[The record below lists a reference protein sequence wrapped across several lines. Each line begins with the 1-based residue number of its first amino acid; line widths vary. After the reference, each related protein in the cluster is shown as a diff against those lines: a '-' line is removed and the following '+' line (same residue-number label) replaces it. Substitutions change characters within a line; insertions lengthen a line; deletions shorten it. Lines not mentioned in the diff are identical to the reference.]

1 MFYQLF
7 YNKENAEIKIYP
19 LSKVFK
25 NPTSISDK
33 ISKLAEDEVWNYN
46 SFYTFAKNRNV
57 LKLKARELKEKW
69 LAEAESR
76 LNAVKNIKI

>member
-7 YNKENAEIKIYP
+7 YDKENAEIKISP

-25 NPTSISDK
+25 NSTSTSNK

-57 LKLKARELKEKW
+57 LKLKAQEIKEKW

-76 LNAVKNIKI
+76 LNAIKNIKI

>member
-7 YNKENAEIKIYP
+7 YDKENAEIKVSP
-19 LSKVFK
+19 LSKAFK
-25 NPTSISDK
+25 TLDSIPNK

-46 SFYTFAKNRNV
+46 EFYTFAKNRKV
-57 LKLKARELKEKW
+57 LKLKAQEIKEKW

>member
-7 YNKENAEIKIYP
+7 YDKENAEIKISP
-19 LSKVFK
+19 LSKGFK
-25 NPTSISDK
+25 KFDSTLNK

-46 SFYTFAKNRNV
+46 SFYTFANNRNV
-57 LKLKARELKEKW
+57 LKLKAQEIKEKW

>member
-7 YNKENAEIKIYP
+7 YDKENAEIKISP

-25 NPTSISDK
+25 NPTSIPIK

-46 SFYTFAKNRNV
+46 EFYTF
-57 LKLKARELKEKW
+57 LTL
-69 LAEAESR
+69 
-76 LNAVKNIKI
+76 

>member
-1 MFYQLF
+1 MQKL
-7 YNKENAEIKIYP
+7 
-19 LSKVFK
+19 KVDSTL
-25 NPTSISDK
+25 NK

-46 SFYTFAKNRNV
+46 SFYTFANNRNV
-57 LKLKARELKEKW
+57 LKLKAQEIKEKW

>member
-1 MFYQLF
+1 MWY
-7 YNKENAEIKIYP
+7 
-19 LSKVFK
+19 
-25 NPTSISDK
+25 
-33 ISKLAEDEVWNYN
+33 YN

-57 LKLKARELKEKW
+57 LKLKAQEIKEKW

>member
-7 YNKENAEIKIYP
+7 YDKENAEIKISP
-19 LSKVFK
+19 LSKTFK
-25 NPTSISDK
+25 TSNYIPNK

-46 SFYTFAKNRNV
+46 DFCTFAKNRNV
-57 LKLKARELKEKW
+57 LKLKAQEIKEKW

-76 LNAVKNIKI
+76 LNAVKNIKF

>member
-7 YNKENAEIKIYP
+7 YNKENAEIKISP

-25 NPTSISDK
+25 NFTFTSDK
-33 ISKLAEDEVWNYN
+33 ISKLAEDEVLNYN
-46 SFYTFAKNRNV
+46 SNYTFANNRNV
-57 LKLKARELKEKW
+57 LQLKAQEIKEKW